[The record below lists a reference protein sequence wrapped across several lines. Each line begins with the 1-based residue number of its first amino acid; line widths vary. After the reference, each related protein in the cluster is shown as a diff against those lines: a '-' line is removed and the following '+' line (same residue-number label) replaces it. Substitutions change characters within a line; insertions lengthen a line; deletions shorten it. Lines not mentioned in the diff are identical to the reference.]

1 MSKKNNNPNAEYLVI
16 GNDGLMDISSGTPV
30 AAEGYQDGFASGNGG
45 DFNPNGKKKKIIII
59 SAVAA
64 AVVVALGAAGI
75 MLYQMNKEP
84 ETNEAGEFLFPEN
97 TVFSIRIIVF
107 FAHNSPLN
115 HNAVIYVMV

>member
-64 AVVVALGAAGI
+64 AVVVVALQLWKRNPLVSILAGTAVY
-75 MLYQMNKEP
+75 MALVQ
-84 ETNEAGEFLFPEN
+84 
-97 TVFSIRIIVF
+97 TVV
-107 FAHNSPLN
+107 P
-115 HNAVIYVMV
+115 